1 MTREEYAEK
10 LFREGY
16 NCAQTVFGTYH
27 DIVGMSLQNAVKLA
41 SPMGAGFG
49 KLREV
54 CGAACGM
61 TLVLGYLK
69 GYTDSKATT
78 EKKELYKIEQDLMN
92 QFKETMGSYIC
103 KEMLGLKPGEDLP
116 EPAVRDENYYK
127 SRPCIKACRTAASLI
142 QKTFNIPDITI

>member
-1 MTREEYAEK
+1 MNRTDLAEK

-16 NCAQTVFGTYH
+16 NCAQTVFGTFH
-27 DIVGMSLQNAVKLA
+27 DVLGMELKDAVKLV

-69 GYTDSKATT
+69 GYSDSKATT
-78 EKKELYKIEQDLMN
+78 EKKELYLLEQKMMN
-92 QFKETMGSYIC
+92 KFKEKMGSYIC
-103 KEMLGLKPGEDLP
+103 REMLNLKEGEDLP

-127 SRPCIKACRTAASLI
+127 SRPCIKACRAAVEIL
-142 QKTFNIPDITI
+142 QDELGL

>member
-1 MTREEYAEK
+1 MNRSDYAEK

-16 NCAQTVFGTYH
+16 NCAQTVFGAFH
-27 DIVGMSLQNAVKLA
+27 DVAGMELKDAVKIA

-61 TLVLGYLK
+61 TMVLGCVK
-69 GYTDSKATT
+69 GYSDSKATT
-78 EKKELYKIEQDLMN
+78 EKKELYELEQKLMN
-92 QFKETMGSYIC
+92 EFKDKMGSYIC
-103 KEMLGLKPGEDLP
+103 REMLNIKDGEDLP

-127 SRPCIKACRTAASLI
+127 SRPCIKACRTAVEILE
-142 QKTFNIPDITI
+142 KELKL

>member
-1 MTREEYAEK
+1 MTREDFAEK

-27 DIVGMSLQNAVKLA
+27 DIVGMSLSDAVKLV

-54 CGAACGM
+54 CGAVCGM
-61 TLVLGYLK
+61 TMVLGYLK
-69 GYTDSKATT
+69 GYSDSKAID
-78 EKKELYKIEQDLMN
+78 EKKELYQLEQKLMN
-92 QFKETMGSYIC
+92 EFKKEMGSYIC
-103 KEMLGLKPGEDLP
+103 REMLNLKPGEDLQ

-127 SRPCIKACRTAASLI
+127 SRPCVKACRVAAGIIAKEFGIEEYLC
-142 QKTFNIPDITI
+142 